1 MGTAGY
7 EEKMKLYMAVTAD
20 RLELP
25 VIVADSPVELARRF
39 HTTPDIILTAIRRQ
53 TVRRGEHVRFIRV
66 DVDDWDYTI
75 G

>member
-1 MGTAGY
+1 
-7 EEKMKLYMAVTAD
+7 MKLYMAVTAD
-20 RLELP
+20 KFELP

-39 HTTPDIILTAIRRQ
+39 HTTPGVILTAIRRQ
-53 TVRRGEHVRFIRV
+53 TVRRGERVRFIRI